1 MPEDPE
7 PVADLSGGVYPVA
20 KAVVFFPKVLLSAVT
35 WPSLILHDRRN
46 NILCICTVK
55 CVLLKPLSL
64 FAQKNTMIC
73 KARGLIAQIATK
85 SKATSHRRRQYKKL
99 YMLV

>member
-64 FAQKNTMIC
+64 FAQKKYHDMQSSRINRSDCDEIE
-73 KARGLIAQIATK
+73 GNK
-85 SKATSHRRRQYKKL
+85 SPQASI
-99 YMLV
+99 